1 MKPIFVRIN
10 EYKELLDILDV
21 VRAKLTSAKETLA
34 SIYEMKSREDKEL
47 AAWTANLDE
56 ISKKV
61 DEVHKTL
68 FEGTP

>member
-21 VRAKLTSAKETLA
+21 VRAKIASAKETLA
-34 SIYEMKSREDKEL
+34 SIHEMKGREDREL
-47 AAWTANLDE
+47 AAWNANLDE
-56 ISKKV
+56 VSRKV

-68 FEGTP
+68 FEGNP